1 MSRIKRLRGYQ
12 RQSHAAASMIQCEE
26 PNSREEDVSSSCQED
41 LEFLKV
47 AVVNEANMHILKSK
61 LVATSAYRLHLISTN
76 HSIDLL
82 ENFPYFFHNQSLV
95 CHQKLLHTFSF
106 SFDNTN
112 NTY

>member
-47 AVVNEANMHILKSK
+47 AVVNEANMHILKSIH
-61 LVATSAYRLHLISTN
+61 HLISTN

-95 CHQKLLHTFSF
+95 SQII
-106 SFDNTN
+106 
-112 NTY
+112 TYI